1 MKKALILLFALTV
14 TLSAA
19 GCSAAGSVPSPEA
32 PLPPAV
38 ITPSTT
44 EATEPAVGTAES
56 SEDDAEKEIVTW
68 LADLTHDGHKETISY
83 EVSKLAHS
91 CALLVMTDSRGSV
104 LHNTD
109 DIATCKAG
117 WDIYSLYKDE
127 TGAYLLEYCP

>member
-68 LADLTHDGHKETISY
+68 LADLTHDGHKETISF

-91 CALLVMTDSRGSV
+91 CAPLVMTDSRGSV
-104 LHNTD
+104 LHTTD

-117 WDIYSLYKDE
+117 WDIYSLYEDE